1 MNGIEGRRRRST
13 ILISYESKQI
23 RSLIFEGRSN
33 RDIMELLNLKP
44 RTFYRYLEKI
54 RKEDYFD
61 LMMDRKGSLAVAV
74 NLTRDRLSRI
84 LSRLE
89 TIANNGTAENPMGCT
104 PNDMTNASSQASMVT
119 LALLK
124 LEVEGPTIVH
134 NDKLQGIINSEK
146 KATLDESNIQPLGNN
161 SQTNTDDNR
170 QMISR

>member
-1 MNGIEGRRRRST
+1 MSGIEGRRRRSG
-13 ILISYESKQI
+13 IHIAYESKQI

-61 LMMDRKGSLAVAV
+61 LMTDRKGNLAVAV

-84 LSRLE
+84 LGRLE
-89 TIANNGTAENPMGCT
+89 TIANNGTADNPMGCT
-104 PNDMTNASSQASMVT
+104 PNEVTNASSQASMVT

-134 NDKLQGIINSEK
+134 TDKLHEIMSSEQK
-146 KATLDESNIQPLGNN
+146 SSLDEYNIQPLGNN
-161 SQTNTDDNR
+161 SPPNDIR
-170 QMISR
+170 RMISR